1 MALGPESR
9 KESGWPHRRRHHEE
23 ATRRGNSVPVAR
35 DYCEGPL
42 PDETQPGEVWVFGKH
57 IEGTEVYIKLKL
69 TNTEAPKCLSFHPA
83 ERTLHYPFRNRK
95 MKEGRT

>member
-1 MALGPESR
+1 
-9 KESGWPHRRRHHEE
+9 
-23 ATRRGNSVPVAR
+23 
-35 DYCEGPL
+35 
-42 PDETQPGEVWVFGKH
+42 VWVFGKH